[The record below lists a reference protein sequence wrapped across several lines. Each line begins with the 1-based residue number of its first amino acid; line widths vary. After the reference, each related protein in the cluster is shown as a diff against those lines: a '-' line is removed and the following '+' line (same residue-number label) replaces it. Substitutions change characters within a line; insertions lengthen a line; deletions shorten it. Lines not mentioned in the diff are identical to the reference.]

1 MKKTVLLLALATVLS
16 GCVTRKI
23 PVMAEARNVTPIT
36 DVAVSNL
43 KCDFVKV
50 FTLED
55 SHPNNVIASLKN
67 ETYLAGGNRYKIAEV
82 LATRR
87 GRPSSVVAEMYSCN
101 NMSKTSLES
110 QISLIPGAQN
120 VMPIAFSEVENNSC
134 KILTTHVFNEVS
146 LKDLETELANKTYML
161 GGNRFHIT
169 KIIESESGEPNSV
182 VADIYRCKHRT
193 VNF

>member
-55 SHPNNVIASLKN
+55 SHPNNVVASLKN

-82 LATRR
+82 
-87 GRPSSVVAEMYSCN
+87 
-101 NMSKTSLES
+101 
-110 QISLIPGAQN
+110 
-120 VMPIAFSEVENNSC
+120 
-134 KILTTHVFNEVS
+134 
-146 LKDLETELANKTYML
+146 
-161 GGNRFHIT
+161 
-169 KIIESESGEPNSV
+169 
-182 VADIYRCKHRT
+182 
-193 VNF
+193 

>member
-1 MKKTVLLLALATVLS
+1 
-16 GCVTRKI
+16 
-23 PVMAEARNVTPIT
+23 
-36 DVAVSNL
+36 
-43 KCDFVKV
+43 
-50 FTLED
+50 
-55 SHPNNVIASLKN
+55 
-67 ETYLAGGNRYKIAEV
+67 
-82 LATRR
+82 
-87 GRPSSVVAEMYSCN
+87 VVAEMYSCD

-110 QISLIPGAQN
+110 HISFIPGAQN